1 MRPFNFDRAK
11 AERSIRDPDGPLWP
25 VNAYTDADE
34 LDSLIQAALD
44 SGTIARARL
53 YVYPLSLS
61 EPDPVPVYDPG
72 HGRAFLGHPLK
83 LRERE
88 GEDPVA
94 FTLRLLED
102 LAAEGNA
109 LASDR
114 SPSPP
119 AAETAS
125 PAKMSLR
132 CPDCVSED
140 AAPVDRGTRLE
151 CGNCGAAFARERALV
166 TIADAEAHAE
176 HGASCACSDLRGCPR
191 CFDRA
196 ERLIGAI
203 VRDSQGREW
212 EVTEVDEKDGFPTVC
227 GERFWA
233 RLDDVQVLDEAG

>member
-203 VRDSQGREW
+203 VRDSQAREW

-233 RLDDVQVLDEAG
+233 RIGDVEVLDEAR